1 MNTEI
6 IELEI
11 KQGRNRLTLRKVVP
25 GEFLKAIHG
34 AGVSFFYEVLLNG
47 EMRAFT
53 NDQAAAQAIWRGC
66 HRWMRTG
73 QSITADILP

>member
-1 MNTEI
+1 MNREI
-6 IELEI
+6 IEVEI
-11 KQGRNRLTLRKVVP
+11 KQGRNLLTLRKVIP

-34 AGVSFFYEVLLNG
+34 AAVSFFYEVRLNG

-53 NDQAAAQAIWRGC
+53 EDPEAAQAIWRGC

-73 QSITADILP
+73 QSITSSVL

>member
-1 MNTEI
+1 MNREI
-6 IELEI
+6 IEVEI
-11 KQGRNRLTLRKVVP
+11 KQGRNLLTLRKVIP

-34 AGVSFFYEVLLNG
+34 APVSFFYEVRLNG

-53 NDQAAAQAIWRGC
+53 EDADSARAIWRGC

-73 QSITADILP
+73 QSITAEVL